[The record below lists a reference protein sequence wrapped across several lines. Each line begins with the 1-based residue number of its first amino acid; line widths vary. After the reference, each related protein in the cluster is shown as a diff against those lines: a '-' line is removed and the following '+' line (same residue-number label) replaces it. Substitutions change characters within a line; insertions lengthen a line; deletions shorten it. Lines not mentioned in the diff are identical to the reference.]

1 MGFVTAHESHP
12 TLLLESASMTCRIL
26 ILLLCLPLAGL
37 TAADSAAGRIRVLL
51 IGGQNNHDW
60 RTGSDFHLA
69 LFARHPHLVVEESNT
84 PPAKAPK
91 EAWAAWKPEF
101 ARHDVVILN
110 YNGEMWPDEVKASF
124 EKYLNDGGNAMPLHA
139 ANNSFTGWN
148 GFEQAVGLL
157 WRHKEFGASVF
168 FDAAGR
174 IQREEKGQGQGASH
188 GKQYDWKMTVRDAAN
203 PITAGMP
210 VNWIHRWDELY
221 HGQRGPAEK
230 LNILLSAHSEKDKG
244 GTGRDEPIVW
254 WVPVGKGRML
264 TNVMGH
270 VGETACLSCVGYQ
283 TVLLRSIEW
292 LARGACTTPI
302 PADFPV
308 EKAVQSYP
316 GGAEKVLPAQKS
328 VEESQKRFKLPPGY
342 RIELAA
348 KEPQIVN
355 PVCFAWDGD
364 GALYVCEMRT
374 YMMDADGTGQNEPK
388 SRVSKLVDKDGDGT
402 YETVTVFIDHL
413 VLPRMVLPL
422 GDRVV
427 IAETYTGRF
436 VSYKDNDNDGVAD
449 ENVEV
454 FAGPP
459 AKNNLEHQ
467 DSALT
472 WGVDN
477 RVYTAQLGSRRFKLG
492 ADLKWTSEPSYGRGS
507 QWGIAQDDLG
517 RFISSAAGGENGG
530 FGFQQAPI
538 YGALSLSGEL
548 DPDFQTL
555 YPRMQTVDVQGG
567 FGRVHPLKGTV
578 NHMTAC
584 AGGSI
589 YRGDRLPAEVYGD
602 YILPEPV
609 GRLVRRAKVKVVDG
623 KRVLVNAHP
632 GDEFITSTDPA
643 FRPVWSA
650 TGPDGALYI
659 GDMGNGIIQ
668 ESAWNLPGQY
678 LRQMVDRDGHA
689 KITGQGRIWRVVHES
704 AKRGPTPT
712 LKTKKSSEL
721 VEALSHPN
729 GWWRD
734 TAQQLL
740 VLRGDQGVV
749 PALKA
754 VITSGQTA
762 LGKVHALWTLDGL
775 GATERALLLT
785 AFKDADP
792 RVRATAIRV
801 SETLFKAGDM
811 GLVPEYAALS
821 KDKDIDV
828 VVQVLNSLRYSKDPA
843 VKQLI
848 LDIAGKHPFNEAI
861 TATAQQSHRFD
872 PDKPAGFNPK
882 LDGVAMALAKQGKD
896 HYAQLCFA
904 CHGIDGKG
912 IVSSDGMRMGP
923 SLVGS
928 ARVLGNKEAITR
940 IVLHGLMGELDGKT
954 YAGLMLP
961 MKGNDDQ
968 WLAEVLTYVRTAWGN
983 TGSTITKEDVAA
995 IRAASRDRA
1004 APYTMPELAPWL
1016 PVPQSVMSGW
1026 TFSASKND
1034 KNAKRAFDGDTAT
1047 RWDTGGKQEAGQW
1060 IQMDLG
1066 KPWTV
1071 SRITFDAQASAGDWP
1086 RGWELTVSDD
1096 GATWSKPLV
1105 KGESRKEA
1113 VTMLDLKLP
1122 TPTVA
1127 RHVRLTQTTTGA
1139 TGNFWSINEVAV
1151 YAEERK

>member
-1 MGFVTAHESHP
+1 MSMIRLA
-12 TLLLESASMTCRIL
+12 LIILAS
-26 ILLLCLPLAGL
+26 L
-37 TAADSAAGRIRVLL
+37 TYTGVSAADAVGGKIRVLL

-60 RTGSDFHLA
+60 RKGSDFHLA
-69 LFARHPHLVVEESNT
+69 LFAKHKHLVVEESNT

-91 EAWAAWKPEF
+91 EAWDAWKPVF
-101 ARHDVVILN
+101 TNHDVVVLN
-110 YNGEMWPDEVKASF
+110 YNGEMWPDDVKAAF
-124 EKYLNDGGNAMPLHA
+124 EKYLNEGGKAMPLHA

-148 GFEQAVGLL
+148 GYEQAVGLL

-168 FDAAGR
+168 FDAAGK

-188 GKQYDWKMTVRDAAN
+188 GKQYDWKMTVRDTTN

-230 LNILLSAHSEKDKG
+230 LNILLSAASEKDKG

-254 WVPVGKGRML
+254 WVPVGKGKML

-270 VGETACLSCVGYQ
+270 VGDTACLSCVGYQ

-292 LARGACTTPI
+292 LAKGSCTTPI

-308 EKAVQSYP
+308 EKTVQTYP
-316 GGAEKVLPAQKS
+316 GGVAKILPGPKP
-328 VEESQKRFKLPPGY
+328 VEESLKRFKLPPGY

-348 KEPQIVN
+348 KEPVIIN
-355 PVCFAWDGD
+355 PVCFNWDAD

-374 YMMDADGTGQNEPK
+374 YMMDGDGTGQNEPK

-402 YETVTVFIDHL
+402 YETVTVFADNL

-422 GDRVV
+422 DDRVV
-427 IAETYTGRF
+427 IAETYTGKF
-436 VSYKDNDNDGVAD
+436 VSYKDTNGDGVAD
-449 ENVEV
+449 EKVEV
-454 FAGPP
+454 FDGGPS
-459 AKNNLEHQ
+459 KSNLEHQ

-472 WGVDN
+472 WGTDN
-477 RVYTAQLGSRRFKLG
+477 RLYTALLGSRRFKIG
-492 ADLKWTSEPSYGRGS
+492 TDLKWISEPIYGRGS
-507 QWGIAQDDLG
+507 QWGIAQDDMG
-517 RFISSAAGGENGG
+517 RFISSAAGGENGA
-530 FGFQQAPI
+530 FGFQQHPT
-538 YGALSLSGEL
+538 YGALALPGEC
-548 DPDFQTL
+548 DADFDML
-555 YPRMQTVDVQGG
+555 YPRMQTLDVQGG
-567 FGRVHPLKGTV
+567 LGRVHPIKGTI
-578 NHMTAC
+578 NHITAC
-584 AGGSI
+584 AGQSI
-589 YRGDRLPAEVYGD
+589 FRGDRLPAEMYGS

-609 GRLVRRAKVKVVDG
+609 GRLVRRATVTVVDG
-623 KRVLVNAHP
+623 KRVLTNAYP

-689 KITGQGRIWRVVHES
+689 KIIGQGRIWRVVYES
-704 AKRGPTPT
+704 TKRGPAPA
-712 LKTKKSSEL
+712 LKTKKSADL

-734 TAQQLL
+734 TAQQLI
-740 VLRGDQGVV
+740 VLRADKSVV

-754 VITSGQTA
+754 LVTSGTTA

-775 GATERALLLT
+775 GATDRALLST
-785 AFKDADP
+785 AFKDADA

-801 SETLFKAGDM
+801 SENLFKAGDAT
-811 GLVPEYAALS
+811 LVPEYQALA
-821 KDKDIDV
+821 KDKDLEV

-848 LDIAGKHPFNEAI
+848 LDIGAKHPYNEAI
-861 TATAQQSHRFD
+861 SATAQQSHRFD
-872 PDKPAGFNPK
+872 PEKPSGFNPK
-882 LDGVAMALAKQGKD
+882 LDPVAMGLAKQGRE
-896 HYAQLCFA
+896 HFAQLCFA

-912 IVSSDGMRMGP
+912 VTSNDGMRMGP

-928 ARVLGNKEAITR
+928 ARVLGNHEAVTR

-968 WLAEVLTYVRTAWGN
+968 WIAEVLTYIRTAFGN
-983 TGSTITKEDVAA
+983 SASAITKDDVAA
-995 IRAASRDRA
+995 IRAASKDRT
-1004 APYTMPELAPWL
+1004 APYTMAELAPWM
-1016 PVPQSVMSGW
+1016 PVPTSAMSGW
-1026 TFSASKND
+1026 SFSASKNE
-1034 KNAKRAFDGDTAT
+1034 KNAKRAFDGDTTT

-1060 IQMDLG
+1060 IQMDFG

-1071 SRITFDAQASAGDWP
+1071 SRVTFDAQASAGDWP

-1096 GATWSKPLV
+1096 GTTWSKPLV
-1105 KGESRKEA
+1105 KGESQKVA
-1113 VTMLDLKLP
+1113 VTVLDLKLP
-1122 TPTVA
+1122 AGTTT
-1127 RHVRLTQTTTGA
+1127 RYVRLTQTSNGA

-1151 YAEERK
+1151 YAEVKK